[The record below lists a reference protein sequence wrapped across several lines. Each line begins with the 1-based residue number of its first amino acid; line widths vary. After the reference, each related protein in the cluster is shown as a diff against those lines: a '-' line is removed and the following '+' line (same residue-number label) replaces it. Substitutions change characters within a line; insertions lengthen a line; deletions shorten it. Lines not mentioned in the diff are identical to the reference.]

1 MAVRDVEKGR
11 SHKARGGRRVRG
23 KSGRGGAREPF
34 LAAKSGSGGG
44 MCSRVVL
51 LILLCSLVN
60 AALIG
65 VIVRNRRQAV
75 LNAEKAAKFDRHQEK
90 KIMLQFCHK
99 LQHETD
105 GMNDDDLLNTVM
117 VDLAKIYRK
126 SINHIQSLPR
136 ENCVKLADL
145 YVYTGTRH
153 FLVAEGALDVSFEVD
168 EDHVRNTAIVELKK
182 KIPQLPM
189 QTLQDMS
196 VEDLDK
202 VALGAMG
209 FLPVTMCPPPPG
221 SSPLSFL
228 PILA

>member
-1 MAVRDVEKGR
+1 MTGR
-11 SHKARGGRRVRG
+11 APAGR
-23 KSGRGGAREPF
+23 KPF
-34 LAAKSGSGGG
+34 GLRIAAAQRSSGGL
-44 MCSRVVL
+44 CSRVVL
-51 LILLCSLVN
+51 LIALCSLVN
-60 AALIG
+60 AVLIG
-65 VIVRNRRQAV
+65 VIVANRAQAQ
-75 LNAEKAAKFDRHQEK
+75 KTAAAAASFDARQEK
-90 KIMLQFCHK
+90 KILMQFCHK
-99 LQHETD
+99 LQHDTD

-145 YVYTGTRH
+145 YIYTGTRH
-153 FLVAEGALDVSFEVD
+153 FLVAEGALDVSFDVD

-182 KIPQLPM
+182 KIPQLPT

-209 FLPVTMCPPPPG
+209 FLPISM
-221 SSPLSFL
+221 
-228 PILA
+228 